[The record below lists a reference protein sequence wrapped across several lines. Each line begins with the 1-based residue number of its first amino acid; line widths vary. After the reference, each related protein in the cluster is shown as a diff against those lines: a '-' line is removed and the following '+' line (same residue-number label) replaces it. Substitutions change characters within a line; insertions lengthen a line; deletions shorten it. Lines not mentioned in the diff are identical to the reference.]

1 VLKKHVMANAMD
13 KTTPRKRR
21 IFTRRRM
28 LIGSGAFVGT
38 ATLGVAGYIGY
49 GHTQRFYR
57 NDEVTIP
64 DHRIRLP
71 EIYPK
76 LVVARGPD
84 PAANVRSLIDRMGG
98 MKQFVSPSDVVV
110 IKPNIG
116 WERTPVFGANTHPE
130 VVREIAKLCL
140 AQKPERVIVCDC
152 PVARD
157 AKMSF
162 ELSGIERAALAAGA
176 EVVVPENSSYKTVT
190 ISERLGVWDILN
202 PFVIATK
209 IINVPVAKH
218 HSLSGVT
225 AGMKNWIG
233 ITTKLRMLFHS
244 DIHQSIA
251 ELANLMKPT
260 LTIMDATRILM
271 AKGPEGGNL
280 DDVKQMQTVAASVD
294 PVALDAWASGLF
306 GLEKGDWPKSIH
318 IAEKMGLGVA
328 DFTKLS
334 PVEIPPQA

>member
-1 VLKKHVMANAMD
+1 MNEKLTKK
-13 KTTPRKRR
+13 RK
-21 IFTRRRM
+21 IVTRRRM
-28 LIGSGAFVGT
+28 LIGSGVLLGS
-38 ATLGVAGYIGY
+38 ATLGVSGYIGY
-49 GHTQRFYR
+49 GHAQRFYR
-57 NDEVTIP
+57 DDEVTIP
-64 DHRIRLP
+64 DHRVQLP
-71 EIYPK
+71 KIYPK
-76 LVVARGPD
+76 MVVARGPD
-84 PAANVRSLIDRMGG
+84 PVVNVKSIIDRMGG
-98 MKQFVSPSDVVV
+98 MKQFVNPSDVVV

-130 VVREIAKLCL
+130 VVGELAKLCL

-157 AKMSF
+157 SKRSF
-162 ELSGIERAALAAGA
+162 ELSGIEKAALAAGA
-176 EVVVPENSSYKTVT
+176 EVVFPENSSYKTVT
-190 ISERLGVWDILN
+190 ISKRLGVWDILN

-233 ITTKLRMLFHS
+233 ITTKLRMLFHN

-251 ELANLMKPT
+251 DLANLMKPT

-294 PVALDAWASGLF
+294 PVSLDAWASGLF
-306 GLEKGDWPKSIH
+306 GLERGDWPKSIY
-318 IAEKMGLGVA
+318 IAETMGLGVA
-328 DFTKLS
+328 DFTSLS